1 MLSTKAFFNNLLGI
15 NREDSPKITREKKS
29 RDFDTSS
36 IRSPGNIKRK
46 SPSSSKNSSSIYF
59 DESSSESAFAR
70 YDVENDSYAK
80 GAYGKIS
87 LAKDKVT
94 KDMVV
99 IKHIPKTTSIRMVQ
113 NEIKAGQIIGQH
125 PSIATFHKY
134 LDFPEHHTLIFS
146 FIDGQDLFSF
156 MEQNKFAPRA
166 ESEARSIF
174 ISIMSALKH
183 CHSKSIAHRDIKLE
197 NILVDKKG
205 RAFLIDF
212 GLCAFVEK
220 GILNREWC
228 GSDNYIAPELCRRKP
243 YDAYKAD
250 VFSIGVTLFALLF
263 GVFPFDGLRVS
274 SRFHDPARP
283 LPHLHVRFPMD
294 VKVSLVAKELLTMM
308 LEDDPEKRISVDDIL
323 KHKWIAGRKASKG
336 IKKSSESQFKF
347 IRKLRME

>member
-1 MLSTKAFFNNLLGI
+1 MFTKSFFNNLLGI
-15 NREDSPKITREKKS
+15 NRADSPKITREKKS
-29 RDFDTSS
+29 RDFDTSAV
-36 IRSPGNIKRK
+36 RSPGNIKRK
-46 SPSSSKNSSSIYF
+46 STSKHSSSIYY

-70 YDVENDSYAK
+70 YDIENDNYAK

-94 KDMVV
+94 KEAVV

-146 FIDGQDLFSF
+146 YVDGRDLFSF
-156 MEQNKFAPRA
+156 MEQNKFAPLP
-166 ESEARSIF
+166 ELEVRSIF
-174 ISIMSALKH
+174 ISIINALSH

-197 NILVDKKG
+197 NVLVDKKG

-212 GLCAFVEK
+212 GLCAFVEQ
-220 GILNREWC
+220 GVQNREWC
-228 GSDNYIAPELCRRKP
+228 GSDNYIAPELCRRRP

-250 VFSIGVTLFALLF
+250 VFSLGVTLFALLF

-283 LPHLHVRFPMD
+283 LPKLQVRFPMD
-294 VKVSLVAKELLTMM
+294 VKTTLVAKELLTMM
-308 LEDDPEKRISVDDIL
+308 LEDDPEKRISVEDIL
-323 KHKWIAGRKASKG
+323 KHKWIAGRKASKSG
-336 IKKSSESQFKF
+336 VKKSSESQFKF